1 MSDTIDNTFPRLLY
15 KRAEGGNSQPIWGLG
30 NFEVLEVADQA
41 AQDEATADGWTLQPE
56 AGDAPSAPAA
66 FSLLDEKVAVIVE
79 HLPALTHDELSELLA
94 AEKAGKTRKGVIEAL
109 EEAIS
114 ANA

>member
-1 MSDTIDNTFPRLLY
+1 MSDVIDNTFPRLLY

-30 NFEVLEVADQA
+30 NFEVLEVADADAQA
-41 AQDEATADGWTLQPE
+41 VAEADGWTVTPQS
-56 AGDAPSAPAA
+56 GDAPSVPAA

-79 HLPALTHDELSELLA
+79 HLPALTPDELDELLA

-109 EEAIS
+109 EEAI
-114 ANA
+114 AAHA